1 MISKIKERLPDILIF
16 FILLI
21 IGIKISFGSENFTD
35 IWYYDESMYLTKGV
49 NFDPFARAY
58 RDGYF
63 YFLWYKCISLFSA
76 DNIEL
81 YFLNNTILLFLPEL
95 LLYLFLRILKI
106 NILISFLGSLVL
118 LLSSV
123 NIFVVP
129 FVTKFVL
136 LIILTGLI
144 VLCKIKKPEHKI
156 IFSIFFSLVL
166 MYTRPEY
173 ILSFF
178 ILFMIYII
186 YLMRNFS
193 KENIFEII
201 KKAVLMLSLL
211 VLIYR
216 FNPVTQ
222 GRANLAFTQHYV
234 KDINNRNGADV
245 FGLTNND
252 NIMNEHFGENASMF
266 SALKNNPTL
275 FTEHMWNNFVR
286 LKDNIVQIIPYKIVE
301 KNLSKLILISQI
313 FFLIAVLFTIYSLI
327 RRIYKKEIGLFGL
340 IYFIFALPTLI
351 SIILYYPRAHY
362 LIVIITM
369 WLVYFCF
376 ELSNVLTSLKIKK
389 INYTMAAITT
399 GILLIFIVPFRS
411 HAASIHQSGCTNLNT
426 LRFLINLKLQD
437 TVNFF
442 NVGSGMQ
449 TYLGK
454 NWNYKSAEL
463 INDTF
468 ENFVNDNQV
477 NLIIVEKSVFHHRNI
492 KSESDVQS
500 IQANP
505 DFTRIDIPGCSTYV
519 LVKKN
524 MLNE

>member
-1 MISKIKERLPDILIF
+1 MISYIKEKIPDILIF

-49 NFDPFARAY
+49 NFEPFARAY

-63 YFLWYKCISLFSA
+63 YFLWYKSISLFSA
-76 DNIEL
+76 DNLDL
-81 YFLNNTILLFLPEL
+81 YFLNNTILLFLPGL
-95 LLYLFLRILKI
+95 VLYIFLRSLKV

-129 FVTKFVL
+129 FVTKFAL
-136 LIILTGLI
+136 LILLTGFI
-144 VLCKIKKPEHKI
+144 VLYKIKKPEHKL
-156 IFSIFFSLVL
+156 IFSIFFSMVL

-173 ILSFF
+173 MLSFF
-178 ILFMIYII
+178 ILSMIYII
-186 YLMRNFS
+186 YLIRNSS
-193 KENIFEII
+193 KETNFGII
-201 KKAVLMLSLL
+201 KKAVFILSLII
-211 VLIYR
+211 LIYSV
-216 FNPVTQ
+216 NPLTQ

-234 KDINNRNGADV
+234 KDINSRNGADV
-245 FGLTNND
+245 FGLSNTD
-252 NIMNEHFGENASMF
+252 DIMNEHFGENASMF
-266 SALKNNPTL
+266 SAMKNNPAL

-286 LKDNIVQIIPYKIVE
+286 LKENIVQIIPYRIVE
-301 KNLSKLILISQI
+301 KNLTTLILISKI
-313 FFLIAVLFTIYSLI
+313 FFSIAVLFSIYSLI

-340 IYFIFALPTLI
+340 IYFILALPTLV

-362 LIVIITM
+362 LIIIITL

-376 ELSNVLTSLKIKK
+376 ELSNVLISLKIKK
-389 INYTMAAITT
+389 INYSIAALTG

-411 HAASIHQSGCTNLNT
+411 HAASIHQSRCTNLNT
-426 LRFLINLKLQD
+426 MRFLNNLKLQD

-442 NVGSGMQ
+442 NAGSGMQ
-449 TYLGK
+449 TFLGN

-477 NLIIVEKSVFHHRNI
+477 NLIIVENSVFLHRKI
-492 KSESDVQS
+492 KSELDLKS
-500 IQANP
+500 IQDNP
-505 DFTRIDIPGCSTYV
+505 DFTRIDIPGSSKYV
-519 LVKKN
+519 LIKKN
-524 MLNE
+524 ILK